1 MHGDDYVAV
10 SHKSAGYEINIYS
23 SLTDVYV

>member
-1 MHGDDYVAV
+1 MHGDDYVPV
-10 SHKSAGYEINIYS
+10 SHKSAGYEINIYC